1 MSRIG
6 FCSTSVQQLS
16 DKKELCKTAVMYR
29 SVKKRA
35 KDTYTVMD
43 GCIFLNKCPTTMCL
57 TKERQRE
64 VKNLSCMRACQS
76 PSKFN
81 QHNLAPSIHRDVLCR
96 ADTDIHFHAVR
107 RQTYIFI
114 SPQPRRPKGLQKVS
128 PTKQLQDWWLLLLH
142 IHNSG

>member
-16 DKKELCKTAVMYR
+16 DKKELCKTAMMYR

-43 GCIFLNKCPTTMCL
+43 GCIFLNKCPTRMCL
-57 TKERQRE
+57 TKRERERSE
-64 VKNLSCMRACQS
+64 KSLLHACVS
-76 PSKFN
+76 VSLKFN
-81 QHNLAPSIHRDVLCR
+81 QHNLAPSIHQDVLCR